1 MCPAREQEL
10 VLSGRAGEDF
20 EMEEIVELDLERPLG
35 ICKADKGI
43 RRPVKCVTW
52 LVLTVAS
59 SSVRLKAEV

>member
-1 MCPAREQEL
+1 
-10 VLSGRAGEDF
+10 
-20 EMEEIVELDLERPLG
+20 MEEIVELDLERPLG